1 MFQLRVQN
9 GFRSCETDCLR
20 LDFFCQFFQFFVTSV
35 SVRNTPV
42 PSSIR
47 PSIRSPL
54 MSISIQEL
62 LKNLTESG
70 LLSDDEISTIHDSV
84 NSRADIRSAES
95 FARELVRQNR
105 LTKLQAAA
113 VLKGKTRNLVFG
125 EYIVLEKVGSG
136 GMGQV
141 FKARHRPTGK
151 LVAVK
156 VLSADA
162 VKNRRL
168 IERFKK
174 EARAV
179 ARLKHPNIV
188 RAYEAGKIN
197 RIRYLVMEYVE
208 GENML
213 ARVKRKGPLPVDECI
228 RSILEAARGLDYA
241 HQKGVIHRDIKPSNL
256 LRDKLTGRVKVLDM
270 GLARV
275 DEPDEDEVR
284 LTMPGQMLGTARFM
298 SPEQVEDARK
308 ADVRSDIYSLGCT
321 LYFLLRSK
329 APYSGETVAHT
340 LMAHV
345 SSPIPD
351 LCQKRPDAPEWLGEV
366 FRKMLAKKPR
376 DRFQT
381 MGELVQSIQHH
392 LGEEL
397 THDSSE
403 DASGTPENEDDFSKL
418 IARRNEEGESLEEL
432 FSEDEVAA
440 PANAE
445 PFNNP
450 DAPAGAHLVDVNDQQ
465 DAGNVASS
473 FGASNDP
480 VGLVED
486 VDLDEIED
494 DINGSEL
501 QKNRPV
507 PSADAELASVQAF
520 DLNSSA
526 EEVINSDRDQHA
538 EPASLATSELNDQ
551 SDDQTTIDGDYVKS
565 KLANRELRE
574 KAAARRFQ
582 IIGLLAGGAILL
594 GVAGYFLFSGD

>member
-1 MFQLRVQN
+1 
-9 GFRSCETDCLR
+9 
-20 LDFFCQFFQFFVTSV
+20 
-35 SVRNTPV
+35 
-42 PSSIR
+42 
-47 PSIRSPL
+47 
-54 MSISIQEL
+54 MSISIKEL
-62 LKNLTESG
+62 LRNLTESN
-70 LLSDDEISTIHDSV
+70 LLSDEEICTIHDSIG
-84 NSRADIRSAES
+84 SRPDVQSAES
-95 FARELVRQNR
+95 FARELVRHNH
-105 LTKLQAAA
+105 LTKLQAGA
-113 VLKGKTRNLVFG
+113 VLKGKTKNLVFG
-125 EYIVLEKVGSG
+125 DYVVLEKIGSG

-213 ARVKRKGPLPVDECI
+213 ARVKRKGPLPVDECV

-275 DEPDEDEVR
+275 DEPDEDEIR

-308 ADVRSDIYSLGCT
+308 ADVRSDVYSLGCT

-345 SSPIPD
+345 SAPIPD
-351 LCQKRPDAPEWLGEV
+351 LCAKRTDVPEWLGAV
-366 FRKMLAKKPR
+366 FQKMLAKKAR

-381 MGELVQSIQHH
+381 MGELVETIQQH
-392 LGEEL
+392 LGEGL
-397 THDSSE
+397 TKHDSNE
-403 DASGTPENEDDFSKL
+403 DAPDTEDEFAKL
-418 IARRNEEGESLEEL
+418 IAKRGDEGESLEEL
-432 FSEDEVAA
+432 FSDDEAA
-440 PANAE
+440 ANAE
-445 PFNNP
+445 KFADPN
-450 DAPAGAHLVDVNDQQ
+450 APAGAHLVDAADESNEDS
-465 DAGNVASS
+465 AAPG
-473 FGASNDP
+473 FGKREDP
-480 VGLVED
+480 VELDDED
-486 VDLDEIED
+486 VDFAAVDGED
-494 DINGSEL
+494 D
-501 QKNRPV
+501 
-507 PSADAELASVQAF
+507 ADESHKMRQISSDGAEMAAVQAF
-520 DLNSSA
+520 DLHA
-526 EEVINSDRDQHA
+526 PQEEMPATESVTEADPGDKTADTSQTERR
-538 EPASLATSELNDQ
+538 EEASLADEATV
-551 SDDQTTIDGDYVKS
+551 DGDYVKG

-574 KAAARRFQ
+574 KEAARKFQ
-582 IIGLLAGGAILL
+582 IVGLVAGAVTVL
-594 GVAGYFLFSGD
+594 GVVGYLVFGRG

>member
-1 MFQLRVQN
+1 
-9 GFRSCETDCLR
+9 
-20 LDFFCQFFQFFVTSV
+20 
-35 SVRNTPV
+35 
-42 PSSIR
+42 
-47 PSIRSPL
+47 

-62 LKNLTESG
+62 IKNLTESG
-70 LLSDDEISTIHDSV
+70 LLSDDEIGTIHDSIS
-84 NSRADIRSAES
+84 SRENIRSAES
-95 FARELVRQNR
+95 FARELVRQNH

-113 VLKGKTRNLVFG
+113 VLKGKTKNLVFG
-125 EYIVLEKVGSG
+125 EYIVLEKIGSG

-141 FKARHRPTGK
+141 FKAKHKPTGK

-213 ARVKRKGPLPVDECI
+213 ARVKRKGPLHVDECV
-228 RSILEAARGLDYA
+228 RCVLEAARGLDYA
-241 HQKGVIHRDIKPSNL
+241 HQKGIIHRDIKPSNL
-256 LRDKLTGRVKVLDM
+256 LRDRTSGRVRVLDM

-275 DEPDEDEVR
+275 DEPDDDEIR

-321 LYFLLRSK
+321 LYFLMRSK

-345 SSPIPD
+345 SAPIPD
-351 LCQKRPDAPEWLGEV
+351 LCQKRKDAPKWLGEV
-366 FRKMLAKKPR
+366 FKKMLAKKPR

-381 MGELVQSIQHH
+381 MGELVAAIQQH
-392 LGEEL
+392 LGEDL
-397 THDSSE
+397 TNHDSS
-403 DASGTPENEDDFSKL
+403 DAGTDVSENEDDFSRI
-418 IARRNEEGESLEEL
+418 IAERNDEGASLEEL
-432 FSEDEVAA
+432 FSEDEGAD
-440 PANAE
+440 PAQE
-445 PFNNP
+445 QFQNP
-450 DAPAGAHLVDVNDQQ
+450 DAPAGAHLVEAADQVDEDKVTSSFANRDEPEE
-465 DAGNVASS
+465 DAG
-473 FGASNDP
+473 D
-480 VGLVED
+480 D
-486 VDLDEIED
+486 VDLAAVDDEAD
-494 DINGSEL
+494 DPETENPSS
-501 QKNRPV
+501 V
-507 PSADAELASVQAF
+507 PPEEAKMASVQAF
-520 DLNSSA
+520 DLNAPEDEIATGDSDTVADPSQENA
-526 EEVINSDRDQHA
+526 ELSGEESVADETQ
-538 EPASLATSELNDQ
+538 
-551 SDDQTTIDGDYVKS
+551 DGDYVKD

-582 IIGLLAGGAILL
+582 LVGLATGGVIVVGILVYLFFFAG
-594 GVAGYFLFSGD
+594 S